1 MSFEQ
6 GDTVRVIAKNSMHTG
21 KEGEIVN
28 AYGDQES
35 LLVRMGPGKD
45 VGFFASEIEMVEDVS
60 EVEQIAQVL
69 VEEGN
74 FPSYAHALDTAHILY
89 KAGCRFHD

>member
-6 GDTVRVIAKNSMHTG
+6 GDTVRVITKNSMHTG
-21 KEGEIVN
+21 KEGEIVHFG
-28 AYGDQES
+28 ADEQS
-35 LLVRMGPGKD
+35 VLVRMGPGKD
-45 VGFFASEIEMVEDVS
+45 VGFFVSEIEMVEDVS
-60 EVEQIAQVL
+60 VVEQIAQVL

-89 KAGCRFHD
+89 KAGCRFDG